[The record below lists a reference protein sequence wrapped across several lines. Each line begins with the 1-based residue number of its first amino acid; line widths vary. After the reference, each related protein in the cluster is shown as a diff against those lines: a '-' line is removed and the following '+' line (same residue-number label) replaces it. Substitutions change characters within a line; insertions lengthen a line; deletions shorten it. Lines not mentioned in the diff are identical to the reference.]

1 MWRTYLAVFL
11 LAGMLAAGYTMHH
24 YTSEQALT
32 IAEQIPVSLSDPQAE
47 AALDQAHRQFQRR
60 STLFSTFY
68 VHTLVE
74 GIDPEFQTCLSSQA
88 LGQAEDYAGQ
98 AAMLRYLL
106 TDLSTRDDASL
117 ANIL

>member
-68 VHTLVE
+68 VHTLV
-74 GIDPEFQTCLSSQA
+74 GSNRSFKIAFP
-88 LGQAEDYAGQ
+88 
-98 AAMLRYLL
+98 LRHWARPK
-106 TDLSTRDDASL
+106 TMPARQPCSA
-117 ANIL
+117 IC